1 MKISRTISCLLM
13 VSTAMIL
20 CFDSLAQDGW
30 KLKTDKDEV
39 QVYMKAEEN
48 SSYKSVKTVTT
59 MRTTLSAVSAIL
71 LDVLKTPDW
80 VYGTK
85 QCSLLKKESPTSLY
99 YYAEMGMPWPVSNRD
114 FVIRISLSQNPQT
127 KVVTVIATNL
137 PTYIPE
143 KDGIV
148 RIQRSSGRWTI
159 SPVGNGMVRV
169 EYILQIDPG
178 GSLPASIVNMFSYNG
193 PFQSFKNLRVQ
204 VNKPEYAKAQLPF
217 ITEP

>member
-1 MKISRTISCLLM
+1 MKISSTISCLLYLFI
-13 VSTAMIL
+13 AMML
-20 CFDSLAQDGW
+20 CVDSLAQDGW

-39 QVYMKAEEN
+39 QVYMKAEES

-114 FVIRISLSQNPQT
+114 FVIRISLTQNPQT

-193 PFQSFKNLRVQ
+193 PFQSFKNLRLQ
-204 VNKPEYAKAQLPF
+204 VNKPEYSKAQLPF

>member
-39 QVYMKAEEN
+39 QVYIKAEEN

>member
-1 MKISRTISCLLM
+1 MTTQNKISCLVNLLIALLL
-13 VSTAMIL
+13 SSNAW
-20 CFDSLAQDGW
+20 AQGDW
-30 KLKTDKDEV
+30 KLKTDKDDV
-39 QVYMKAEEN
+39 QVYMKAEDN

-59 MRTTLSAVSAIL
+59 LRTSLSAVSAIL

-114 FVIRISLSQNPQT
+114 FVIRISLSQNQQS
-127 KVVTVIATNL
+127 KVVTVLATNL

-148 RIQRSSGRWTI
+148 RIQKSSGKWTI

-178 GSLPASIVNMFSYNG
+178 GTLPASIVNMFSYNG
-193 PFQSFKNLRVQ
+193 PFQSFKNLRTQ

-217 ITEP
+217 IIEP

>member
-1 MKISRTISCLLM
+1 MTTQKKISCLVNLF
-13 VSTAMIL
+13 VALLL
-20 CFDSLAQDGW
+20 CGYAWAQGDW
-30 KLKTDKDEV
+30 KLKTDKDDV
-39 QVYMKAEEN
+39 QVYMKAEDN

-59 MRTTLSAVSAIL
+59 LHTSLSAVSAIL

-114 FVIRISLSQNPQT
+114 FVIRISLSQNPQS
-127 KVVTVIATNL
+127 KIVTVLATNL

-148 RIQRSSGRWTI
+148 RIQKSSGKWTI

-193 PFQSFKNLRVQ
+193 PFQSFKNLRTQ

-217 ITEP
+217 IIEP

>member
-1 MKISRTISCLLM
+1 MKLLRTTYSLLI
-13 VSTAMIL
+13 VFAALVL
-20 CFDSLAQDGW
+20 CTDSLAQDGW

-48 SSYKSVKTVTT
+48 TSYKSVKTITT
-59 MRTTLSAVSAIL
+59 VRTTLSAVSAIL

-85 QCSLLKKESPTSLY
+85 KCSLLKKESPTSLY

-114 FVIRISLSQNPQT
+114 FVIRISLTQNPQT

-143 KDGIV
+143 KDGLV

-159 SPVGNGMVRV
+159 SPAGNGMVRV
-169 EYILQIDPG
+169 EYILLVDPG

-193 PFQSFKNLRVQ
+193 PLQSFKNLRSQ
-204 VNKPEYAKAQLPF
+204 VNKPEYAKMQLPF
-217 ITEP
+217 IIEP

>member
-1 MKISRTISCLLM
+1 MTTQKKISCLVNLF
-13 VSTAMIL
+13 VALLL
-20 CFDSLAQDGW
+20 CGYAWAQGDW
-30 KLKTDKDEV
+30 KLKTDKDDV
-39 QVYMKAEEN
+39 QVYMKAEDN

-59 MRTTLSAVSAIL
+59 LHTSLSAVSAIL

-114 FVIRISLSQNPQT
+114 FVIRISLSQNPQS
-127 KVVTVIATNL
+127 KIVTVLATNL

-148 RIQRSSGRWTI
+148 RIQRSSGKWTI

-193 PFQSFKNLRVQ
+193 PFQSFKNLRTQ

-217 ITEP
+217 IIEP

>member
-1 MKISRTISCLLM
+1 MKISRTISCLLI
-13 VSTAMIL
+13 VFTALMITV
-20 CFDSLAQDGW
+20 DSWAQDGW

-39 QVYMKAEEN
+39 QVYMKTEET

-159 SPVGNGMVRV
+159 SPVGNGMVKV

-204 VNKPEYAKAQLPF
+204 VTKPEYAKAQLPF
-217 ITEP
+217 IIEP

>member
-13 VSTAMIL
+13 VFTAMML
-20 CFDSLAQDGW
+20 CVDSLAQDGW

-39 QVYMKAEEN
+39 QVYMKAEET

-85 QCSLLKKESPTSLY
+85 QCSLLKKESPTSLF

-193 PFQSFKNLRVQ
+193 PFQSFKNLRLQ

>member
-1 MKISRTISCLLM
+1 MKISRTISCLLI
-13 VSTAMIL
+13 VITALMITV
-20 CFDSLAQDGW
+20 DTLAQDGW

-39 QVYMKAEEN
+39 QVYMKVEET

-114 FVIRISLSQNPQT
+114 FIIRISLSQNPQT

-159 SPVGNGMVRV
+159 SPAGNGMVRV

-204 VNKPEYAKAQLPF
+204 VNKPEYARAQLPF

>member
-1 MKISRTISCLLM
+1 MKISRTISSLLI
-13 VSTAMIL
+13 VITALMISV
-20 CFDSLAQDGW
+20 DSLAQDGW

-39 QVYMKAEEN
+39 QVYMKAEET

-159 SPVGNGMVRV
+159 SPAGNGMVRV

-204 VNKPEYAKAQLPF
+204 VNKPEYARAQLPF